1 MKKISISLM
10 TLLLVFGLVMPTHAT
25 LINRGR
31 GMIYSTELNVT
42 WLQDAKYAQTS
53 GCDADGLMTWYEA
66 MSWAANLTYA
76 GYNDWR
82 LPTSDPSHPGG
93 DGGGS
98 TLNEIAYLIHTEL
111 GNAGSFPPTNFGPFI
126 NAEDPGVSGDDIYWT
141 STEIDSNRAWNYYL
155 ECG

>member
-1 MKKISISLM
+1 MKKISICLM
-10 TLLLVFGLVMPTHAT
+10 MLVLFFGLAVSTHAT

-42 WLQDAKYAQTS
+42 WLQDAKYARTA

-66 MSWAANLTYA
+66 MSWAANLSYA
-76 GYNDWR
+76 GYTDWR
-82 LPTSDPSHPGG
+82 LPTSDPNNPGG

-98 TLNEIAYLIHTEL
+98 KLNEMAYLIYTEL
-111 GNAGSFPPTNFGPFI
+111 FNSGYPHGNYGPFI

-141 STEIDSNRAWNYYL
+141 STEIDYNRAWNYYL